1 MIKYNDMNKKPQF
14 IMGVCFLNKPI
25 FNKGRI
31 TYSFFGS
38 VFKNNSCFYNLQEK
52 NHVVKFP
59 VISSSNKF
67 HNTKFIKKIGMKFF
81 VNKQEFSVL
90 KKSNHILNITSNF
103 LENTNDFGSGG
114 VNSDIYLNHI
124 HSSSEITFGAVSS
137 EILGKKIK
145 DIR

>member
-1 MIKYNDMNKKPQF
+1 
-14 IMGVCFLNKPI
+14 MGVCLLNKFIP
-25 FNKGRI
+25 NKSRI

-38 VFKNNSCFYNLQEK
+38 VFKNNNYFYNLQEK
-52 NHVVKFP
+52 NPNIKFP
-59 VISSSNKF
+59 VILNSNKF

-81 VNKQEFSVL
+81 ANKQEFSAL

-114 VNSDIYLNHI
+114 VSSDIYLNHI

>member
-1 MIKYNDMNKKPQF
+1 MNKKPQF
-14 IMGVCFLNKPI
+14 IMGVCLLNKFIP
-25 FNKGRI
+25 NKNRI
-31 TYSFFGS
+31 TYNFFGS
-38 VFKNNSCFYNLQEK
+38 VFKNNNDFYNLQEK
-52 NHVVKFP
+52 NHYIKFP
-59 VISSSNKF
+59 IILSSNKF
-67 HNTKFIKKIGMKFF
+67 HNTKFIKKIGIKFF
-81 VNKQEFSVL
+81 VNKQEFSAL

-137 EILGKKIK
+137 EILGRKIK

>member
-1 MIKYNDMNKKPQF
+1 
-14 IMGVCFLNKPI
+14 MGVCFLNKSI
-25 FNKGRI
+25 FNNSRI

-38 VFKNNSCFYNLQEK
+38 VFKNNNYFYNLQEK
-52 NHVVKFP
+52 NHDIRFP
-59 VISSSNKF
+59 IILNSNKF
-67 HNTKFIKKIGMKFF
+67 HNTKFIKKIGIKFF
-81 VNKQEFSVL
+81 VNKQEFSAL

-124 HSSSEITFGAVSS
+124 YSSSEITFGAVSS
-137 EILGKKIK
+137 KILGKKIK